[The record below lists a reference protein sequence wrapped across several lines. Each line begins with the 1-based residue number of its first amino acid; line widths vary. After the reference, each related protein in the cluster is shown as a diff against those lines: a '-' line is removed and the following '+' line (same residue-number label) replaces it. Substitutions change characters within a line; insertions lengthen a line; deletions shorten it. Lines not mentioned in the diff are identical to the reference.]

1 MLKDPKLQFERSNI
15 HQSGKYSENLVKFT
29 PKQTVNSIEI
39 SLKKQTF
46 QNFVKQKLN
55 KMQKSAKKF
64 FLGIIKGELYVMQPV
79 VLNQISTLFSIK
91 TLSHNSPQHLHLLYK
106 CCE

>member
-1 MLKDPKLQFERSNI
+1 MEQILVLEDETKEMKFHFWEIECMLKDPKLQFDRSNI
-15 HQSGKYSENLVKFT
+15 HQSGKYSENLVKFA

-55 KMQKSAKKF
+55 KMQKFAKKF
-64 FLGIIKGELYVMQPV
+64 FFGH
-79 VLNQISTLFSIK
+79 NQGRIVCK
-91 TLSHNSPQHLHLLYK
+91 
-106 CCE
+106 